1 MAEFSSPFY
10 KIVDDMLVEQPE
22 AKSMK
27 NVDHDAVMQ
36 ELARYV
42 EDKITQDFAF
52 SRVSVPPMADDDERP
67 TTSIRVIQEWK

>member
-27 NVDHDAVMQ
+27 NADHDAVMQ

-42 EDKITQDFAF
+42 EDKITQDFA
-52 SRVSVPPMADDDERP
+52 
-67 TTSIRVIQEWK
+67 